1 METKYFKTLFTARL
15 TQTTQMS
22 TSALSNIFSSKDSEV
37 YETRASLL
45 KRLAFVLHSSERD
58 QYAKYITNIQEK
70 IAEALK
76 IGGAGS
82 DKIGV
87 LVPGVNNSIFLCF
100 RVMVLRFNCNIL
112 VSLWPIIVHEVVM
125 VRHATKSLINVIFK

>member
-1 METKYFKTLFTARL
+1 
-15 TQTTQMS
+15 MS

-45 KRLAFVLHSSERD
+45 KRLAFVLHSSEKD

-76 IGGAGS
+76 IGGTSGSIFS
-82 DKIGV
+82 DKV
-87 LVPGVNNSIFLCF
+87 SMLVPTVNSSVFLCF
-100 RVMVLRFNCNIL
+100 RVMVLKFNSNIL
-112 VSLWPIIVHEVVM
+112 VSLWPIIVHEVV
-125 VRHATKSLINVIFK
+125 VVSISHLIVYFSKQYLY